1 MMIQNNNYVIN
12 NKEIVIAGQKIP
24 NPPCDSWTNVTVI
37 NNNVF
42 VNGYEYKN
50 GQWKRT
56 LRALWHL
63 WF

>member
-1 MMIQNNNYVIN
+1 MMIQNNSHVIN
-12 NKEIVIAGQKIP
+12 NSEIVIAGQKIP
-24 NPPCDSWTNVTVI
+24 NPPCGSWTNVTII
-37 NNNVF
+37 NNHIF